1 MPDSSPRVAR
11 LDHHRNARLLPAA
24 RSVDRWEVNLTEPPD
39 GHARLSHLDGLRG
52 LAALNVMAGHAVIAC
67 DYALYSGAR
76 ADSWGAWDI
85 TVSAWPLL
93 LPVAG
98 ANFSVCVFLVLS
110 GFVLAHAFI
119 RTSLGPPALAVKR
132 TVRLGLPILAV
143 TLMSWALL
151 AAGCGANH
159 RVAPISHSRWL
170 DVPFAQAPDFGAAV
184 RDGLFG
190 NLVLHVP
197 NATSYD
203 ASLWTMPIEFAGSLL
218 LIVCFW
224 AGRSGLA
231 RAGSR
236 RLGGLALLMAGA
248 ITYPAYVS
256 LMLFGAALYV
266 LRRPGPVIR
275 EKRDPLRSIRWG
287 GLALIALV
295 LGTVPF
301 SEARGPYWNALAAL
315 APPAPFAGLWPPGL
329 PGALAMSAEAIWHGI
344 GAVVLVVR
352 DRSLAVR
359 AVAALPAAAAIA
371 GPHLV
376 PALSR
381 AHPAADDCRLR
392 DVLSGSPR
400 RCRSGRCRG
409 ARRRHVH
416 RRVVRG
422 GDSRGAFHRTTRNRA
437 GGPAG
442 PRCPSRSQ
450 TGVERHTPERH
461 GRFDASAGAPGLAS
475 SPNVRKPLIPTPSAG
490 NNRRTTRQ
498 RCVPRPS
505 ARTAASA
512 DRRFRPRAR
521 LRDRHG

>member
-344 GAVVLVVR
+344 GAVVLVSAIDR
-352 DRSLAVR
+352 WPSARSLLCRPLPQLLGRISFPLYLVHIPLLMTAGCGTFLAARR
-359 AVAALPAAAAIA
+359 AGVAPAAAAALAVGTFTVVSFAAAILAVRFIERPAIA
-371 GPHLV
+371 LAARLARGVQAGLK
-376 PALSR
+376 R
-381 AHPAADDCRLR
+381 AWNDTR
-392 DVLSGSPR
+392 
-400 RCRSGRCRG
+400 RSG
-409 ARRRHVH
+409 
-416 RRVVRG
+416 
-422 GDSRGAFHRTTRNRA
+422 
-437 GGPAG
+437 
-442 PRCPSRSQ
+442 
-450 TGVERHTPERH
+450 
-461 GRFDASAGAPGLAS
+461 
-475 SPNVRKPLIPTPSAG
+475 
-490 NNRRTTRQ
+490 
-498 RCVPRPS
+498 
-505 ARTAASA
+505 TAASTPA
-512 DRRFRPRAR
+512 PARRA
-521 LRDRHG
+521 